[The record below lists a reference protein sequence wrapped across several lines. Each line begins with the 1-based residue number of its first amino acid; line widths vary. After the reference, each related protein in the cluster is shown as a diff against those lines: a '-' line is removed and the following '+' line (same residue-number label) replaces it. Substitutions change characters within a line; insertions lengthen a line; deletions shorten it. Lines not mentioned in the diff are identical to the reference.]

1 MDRVFELFPILETY
15 EHRNAGLLSGGEQQM
30 VAIGQALMSEPRI
43 LMLVEPMAGL
53 SIMVSKSILEALGRD
68 GRVFAILRGTDGP
81 RPVACP
87 KRRAW
92 PAGRPPWGEP
102 TDEGRVCSAT

>member
-68 GRVFAILRGTDGP
+68 GRVFAILRGTDEAAAGGVP
-81 RPVACP
+81 EAQGLASRASTLGRAN
-87 KRRAW
+87 RR
-92 PAGRPPWGEP
+92 GKGL
-102 TDEGRVCSAT
+102 